1 MTLFVALLF
10 LAMGAYTIWKE
21 EGEVPLSNR
30 WWGGAMTAFSLI
42 ALMELGDKSQ
52 LAVIA
57 LSAESGAPLA
67 TFIGAASALVLLTAL
82 NVVLAWQ
89 LRKRVSTGYLRLG
102 SGLVFLAFGA
112 LFLVQLL
119 LQ

>member
-1 MTLFVALLF
+1 MDPGAVLPAFVLL
-10 LAMGAYTIWKE
+10 LLTE
-21 EGEVPLSNR
+21 
-30 WWGGAMTAFSLI
+30 I
-42 ALMELGDKSQ
+42 ADKTM

-67 TFIGAASALVLLTAL
+67 TFIGAASALVLLTAF
-82 NVVLAWQ
+82 NVVMACQ